1 MIEMATEG
9 TEVVETEGTQ
19 TVQTANEGTKDD

>member
-19 TVQTANEGTKDD
+19 MVQTANEGTKDG